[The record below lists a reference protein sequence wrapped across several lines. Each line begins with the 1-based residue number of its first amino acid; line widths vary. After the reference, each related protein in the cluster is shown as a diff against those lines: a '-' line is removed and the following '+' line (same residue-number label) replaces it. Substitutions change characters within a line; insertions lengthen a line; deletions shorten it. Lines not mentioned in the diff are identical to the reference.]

1 MGRALAALALAAA
14 ACADPPEPEG
24 LWDLS
29 PRSVT
34 GVDPGSPAVA
44 CVGGYCTDPAVAAA
58 AGYAAWPSGAWFP
71 FSGRHLSA
79 GVAVSVT
86 GQRGGPACAPR
97 QVSFGAAELDSGAVT
112 VGCGD
117 AVLTIACRR
126 HE

>member
-1 MGRALAALALAAA
+1 MGRALAVLALAAS
-14 ACADPPEPEG
+14 ACAGPPEPEG

-34 GVDPGSPAVA
+34 GVDPGSAAVA
-44 CVGGYCTDPAVAAA
+44 CVGGYCTEPAVADA
-58 AGYAAWPSGAWFP
+58 AGSATWPGGTWFP
-71 FSGRHLSA
+71 FSGRQLSA

-97 QVSFGAAELDSGAVT
+97 QVSFRAAELDSGDV
-112 VGCGD
+112 VVNCG
-117 AVLTIACRR
+117 AAALTIACRR